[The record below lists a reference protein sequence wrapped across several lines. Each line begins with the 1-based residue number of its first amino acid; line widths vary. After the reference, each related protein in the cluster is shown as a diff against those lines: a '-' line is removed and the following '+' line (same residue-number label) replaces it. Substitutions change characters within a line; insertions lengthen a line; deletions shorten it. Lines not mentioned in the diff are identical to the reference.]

1 MKFDLVRPCPECPF
15 STLPG
20 AVRLGR
26 ARVIE
31 ILQAVTL
38 QDASFPCHQTV
49 DYDQDDDDEG
59 DGRVTPASQHCAGAL
74 IYLERLDRPNQMMRI
89 AERLGFYDRT
99 RLGDLWEQPVI
110 TSQMDMIEPREGRRG
125 QEA

>member
-38 QDASFPCHQTV
+38 QGASFPVIRRSIMTRTMTKKAKAGPRPIRNTV
-49 DYDQDDDDEG
+49 
-59 DGRVTPASQHCAGAL
+59 RAH
-74 IYLERLDRPNQMMRI
+74 
-89 AERLGFYDRT
+89 
-99 RLGDLWEQPVI
+99 
-110 TSQMDMIEPREGRRG
+110 
-125 QEA
+125 